1 MSFREMRVL
10 IRATL
15 VTSAKSKAGGLC
27 VSEHCSKLANALQT
41 SLEESGTQ
49 MPDPWDSANALICSH
64 LAGKAN
70 LNIIAPDEH
79 GEHSAPS
86 QGFTVVITSEDEKPG
101 VEELVNSLSSRVK
114 AANRRSDL
122 SIQLQNE
129 FYLYP
134 IIDGKAD
141 DEGHYLLA
149 TWKRRT
155 WLEGLEL
162 KKLVIS
168 LITLFVTLVL
178 ALGSSLF
185 DIGFFG
191 VIAQLLFGGVIALLL
206 DWLVEGSLGKLNIDI
221 GETLRN
227 EERHLSE
234 TRTDAMMRSYEGK
247 TPSLRRS
254 SVRSKNVY

>member
-1 MSFREMRVL
+1 M
-10 IRATL
+10 
-15 VTSAKSKAGGLC
+15 
-27 VSEHCSKLANALQT
+27 
-41 SLEESGTQ
+41 
-49 MPDPWDSANALICSH
+49 
-64 LAGKAN
+64 
-70 LNIIAPDEH
+70 
-79 GEHSAPS
+79 
-86 QGFTVVITSEDEKPG
+86 
-101 VEELVNSLSSRVK
+101 
-114 AANRRSDL
+114 
-122 SIQLQNE
+122 
-129 FYLYP
+129 
-134 IIDGKAD
+134 
-141 DEGHYLLA
+141 
-149 TWKRRT
+149 
-155 WLEGLEL
+155 
-162 KKLVIS
+162 
-168 LITLFVTLVL
+168 TLVL